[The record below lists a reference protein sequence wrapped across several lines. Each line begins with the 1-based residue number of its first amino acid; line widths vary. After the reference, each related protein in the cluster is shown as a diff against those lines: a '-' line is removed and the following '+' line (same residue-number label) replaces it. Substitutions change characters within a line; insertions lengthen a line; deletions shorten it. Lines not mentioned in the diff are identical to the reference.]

1 MMKRPSL
8 LALPAVGAALVV
20 TGLAAAAAGVSGSI
34 AGPVTS
40 VKGDTFT
47 LKSSLSPTGTATVH
61 TTSSTTI
68 TEQVI
73 GSRDDLKT
81 GQCAVVIGQRGKN
94 GSITAQ
100 RVMLSSPV
108 KGSCQNGF
116 FGGRGAGPRANGGP
130 PRRQGGYGPPPGGY
144 GRPPG
149 NFANFGFAAGA
160 ITAVNGST
168 VKLHSNQRGDSTV
181 TVSSKTQIGKTE
193 KVDVSAIKVK
203 ECAFV
208 RGTSSDKGVNVSA
221 QNVSL
226 TQPGPNGCNAGFQR
240 RR

>member
-1 MMKRPSL
+1 MKRPSL
-8 LALPAVGAALVV
+8 LALPAVGAALLV
-20 TGLAAAAAGVSGSI
+20 TGFAAAAAGISGSI

-40 VKGDTFT
+40 VKGDSFT

-73 GSRDDLKT
+73 GSRDDLKA
-81 GQCAVVIGQRGKN
+81 GECAVAIGQRGKN
-94 GSITAQ
+94 GSIAAQ

-108 KGSCQNGF
+108 KGSCQNGL
-116 FGGRGAGPRANGGP
+116 FGGRGGPRGNGGP
-130 PRRQGGYGPPPGGY
+130 PRQRGGYGPPPGGNE
-144 GRPPG
+144 RPRG
-149 NFANFGFAAGA
+149 NFNFANFGFAAGA

-168 VKLHSNQRGDSTV
+168 VKVHSNQRGDSTF
-181 TVSSKTQIGKTE
+181 TVSSKTQIGKTA

-208 RGTSSDKGVNVSA
+208 RGMSSDKGVNVSA

-226 TQPGPNGCNAGFQR
+226 TQPGPNGCNAGFR
-240 RR
+240 RP